1 MAGERV
7 DPGLAG
13 LVRGALVVAHV
24 CGRGGGIDDRSAA
37 LCERQVNGRAGVSA
51 KLIRFTSRVRRQTAG
66 SKSSRPPSRPSTSA
80 EALAAAVALVDSA
93 GPVDGVCVE
102 QGAYRPLVGE
112 VELGGEGASADVADA
127 LGGGLRRVRVDVAM
141 SGAA

>member
-1 MAGERV
+1 MRAAGER
-7 DPGLAG
+7 P
-13 LVRGALVVAHV
+13 
-24 CGRGGGIDDRSAA
+24 RGGEREADQVHLKGAPPNGWIQVQQAA
-37 LCERQVNGRAGVSA
+37 VAAQH
-51 KLIRFTSRVRRQTAG
+51 VRRG
-66 SKSSRPPSRPSTSA
+66 VGGD
-80 EALAAAVALVDSA
+80 AVALVDSA